1 MICETT
7 LGQTVLWHTL
17 AFNEIWIT
25 DVHSGNTKLWI
36 DLRRN
41 ALEKA
46 QTWLREIA
54 ERSDGDGILVIT
66 SGLEKSAEY
75 LTNYRGSMC
84 GTEISLRLA
93 IQIWVLTKAIQDI
106 EGEDAANTLR
116 HIAAMHACPEIIK
129 FANGETVR

>member
-7 LGQTVLWHTL
+7 LEQTVLWHML
-17 AFNEIWIT
+17 AFSEEWVK
-25 DVHSGNTKLWI
+25 DVRSENRSTFI

-41 ALEKA
+41 ALAKA
-46 QTWLREIA
+46 QGYLREVA
-54 ERSDGDGILVIT
+54 DRSDVDGILVIT

-84 GTEISLRLA
+84 GVEISLRLS

-106 EGEDAANTLR
+106 KGRDAPIMLAT
-116 HIAAMHACPEIIK
+116 ISEMHSCPEITRY
-129 FANGETVR
+129 ANGDTIR